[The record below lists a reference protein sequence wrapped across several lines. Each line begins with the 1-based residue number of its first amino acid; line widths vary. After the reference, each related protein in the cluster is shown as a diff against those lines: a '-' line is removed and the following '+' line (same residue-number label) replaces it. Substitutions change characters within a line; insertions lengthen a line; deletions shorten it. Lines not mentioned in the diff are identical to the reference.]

1 MYCPHCGAESATGL
15 KFCKRCGASLAQTGN
30 PPAPANV
37 PVKLTGMFLLAI
49 TAVTIIGFMMAI
61 IAPSELAH
69 KYSDGLIGMIVVLS
83 ILMAIGIDLL
93 LVWLLLHLIKLS
105 HGVMEATQS
114 NVISPAAHTPAQV
127 AAPLAGVL
135 SVTEHTTRNFEPV
148 SDAGS
153 NAEEGRA
160 GQRSTR

>member
-1 MYCPHCGAESATGL
+1 VPV
-15 KFCKRCGASLAQTGN
+15 
-30 PPAPANV
+30 NV
-37 PVKLTGMFLLAI
+37 PVKLTGMFLLAM
-49 TAVTIIGFMMAI
+49 TTVTIIGLMMAI

-69 KYSDGLIGMIVVLS
+69 KYSDGLIGMIIVLS
-83 ILMAIGIDLL
+83 IATAVGIDLL

-105 HGVMEATQS
+105 HGVLEAAQS
-114 NVISPAAHTPAQV
+114 NVVSTAAHTPAQV

-135 SVTEHTTRNFEPV
+135 SVTEHTTRSFEPV

-160 GQRSTR
+160 RQRATR